1 MQIIGK
7 TSEIKLAENLPPEVK
22 ADIVQTLYI
31 LDSAYGKDRN
41 IIKDMGGF
49 CCIIS
54 NAEDIK
60 LLLDNWHIDIVN
72 DISEVTVNIDGYI
85 KKLFIVS
92 SDYAIVTFIKSNLI
106 D

>member
-7 TSEIKLAENLPPEVK
+7 TSEIKLAENLPSEVK

-49 CCIIS
+49 CCVIRNEEDVKFRTRPIIHHPFQTTL
-54 NAEDIK
+54 NR
-60 LLLDNWHIDIVN
+60 LN
-72 DISEVTVNIDGYI
+72 
-85 KKLFIVS
+85 
-92 SDYAIVTFIKSNLI
+92 
-106 D
+106 